1 MSKNKLFL
9 MKLSKLLL
17 QKMSLI
23 RVGFARSFSSL
34 ASGQKRF
41 AKHDEFSQFAQDS
54 KDQDETKK
62 KRADKGG

>member
-1 MSKNKLFL
+1 
-9 MKLSKLLL
+9 MKLSKFLL

-23 RVGFARSFSSL
+23 RVGVARSFSSL

-54 KDQDETKK
+54 KDQEETKK

>member
-1 MSKNKLFL
+1 
-9 MKLSKLLL
+9 
-17 QKMSLI
+17 MSLI
-23 RVGFARSFSSL
+23 RVGVARSFSSL

-54 KDQDETKK
+54 KDQEETKK